1 MCPSEAC
8 PAIGPICGKQTRPPI
23 CYHPDVPRLLL
34 TLLVGV
40 VLLGVPVAGQNSV
53 ARPAVPVSADRAAI
67 DRAIAAVYPS
77 LVRISVVALQW
88 TGGRELKLEAS
99 GSGTIVTAD
108 GFVVTNHHVA
118 GRVQRIVCTLPSN
131 EEVPAELI
139 GTDPL
144 SDIAVLKLTPVT
156 PRTFPA
162 ARFGSSAALRQGDV
176 VLAMGSPLA
185 LSQSV
190 TRGIVSNLNM
200 MMPSAFGNALG
211 LLDGEDVGS
220 VVKWI
225 GHDAAIYPGNS
236 GGPLVNLAGEI
247 VGVNEISFG
256 LGGAIPADLAKS
268 IFEAIKREG
277 RVRRSWI
284 GIEMQP
290 RVSGMTTAGALIS
303 WVAPKSAA
311 EAAGLKTGDLLMRVN
326 SAPVDVKFAEQLP
339 AVNQLLFGLTIGKP
353 AALVVRRDGK
363 DITANVTPAER
374 PVASSMPTALNAW
387 GLVGADISASEA
399 REMGRA
405 TTDGIRVVNLRPGGP
420 SEQAKPP
427 LSRGDVIVEVDGQPV
442 WAVADLNTRTQ
453 AALGAKPKAS
463 VLVGFDRGL
472 ERRLTVIE
480 IGQPRVDPPPSEASK
495 AWVPVNVQVL
505 TPTLAERLGL
515 KGKTGVRVTRVL
527 DSASPLKVGDIILA
541 IDGEPVRATAPNDEE
556 VFAAA
561 IRRYRIGS
569 TVTLTVYR
577 ANSESPLPV
586 VLGTSPR
593 LAREML
599 DYTDQDFEF
608 RARNVAA
615 SDQDDPRFGHE
626 VTRGVIVESVS
637 QGGWAALARMQVG
650 DLILA
655 VDGRTVANVDE
666 LAARMKEVVARRPPA
681 VVFHL
686 RRGIRTLFIEIKP
699 SWK

>member
-1 MCPSEAC
+1 MP
-8 PAIGPICGKQTRPPI
+8 
-23 CYHPDVPRLLL
+23 
-34 TLLVGV
+34 
-40 VLLGVPVAGQNSV
+40 
-53 ARPAVPVSADRAAI
+53 PVSADRAAI

-108 GFVVTNHHVA
+108 GYVVTNHHVA
-118 GRVQRIVCTLPSN
+118 GRVQRIVCTLPNN
-131 EEVPAELI
+131 EEIPADLV

-144 SDIAVLKLTPVT
+144 SDIAVLKLKPATPM
-156 PRTFPA
+156 TFPV
-162 ARFGSSAALRQGDV
+162 ARFGSSATLRQGDV

-200 MMPSAFGNALG
+200 MMPVAFGGALG

-220 VVKWI
+220 VVKWV

-268 IFEAIKREG
+268 VFEAIKRDG

-284 GIEMQP
+284 GVEVQP
-290 RVSGMTTAGALIS
+290 RVSGSAGPGALVS
-303 WVAPKSAA
+303 WITPQSPA
-311 EAAGLKTGDLLMRVN
+311 EAAGLKTGDLLVRVN
-326 SAPVDVKFAEQLP
+326 ATPVDVKFAEQLP

-353 AALVVRRDGK
+353 ATLLVRRDGK
-363 DITANVTPAER
+363 DVTTTATPVER
-374 PVASSMPTALNAW
+374 PVASSMPAALSSW
-387 GLVGADISASEA
+387 GIVGADMSSSEA

-405 TTDGIRVVNLRPGGP
+405 TTDGVRVVNLRPGGP

-427 LSRGDVIVEVDGQPV
+427 LGRNDIIVEIDGQPV
-442 WAVADLNTRTQ
+442 RSLADLDTRSR
-453 AALGAKPKAS
+453 AALGTKPKAS
-463 VLVGFDRGL
+463 LLVGFDRGL

-505 TPTLAERLGL
+505 TQTLAERLGL

-541 IDGEPVRATAPNDEE
+541 IDGEPVRASAPNDED
-556 VFAAA
+556 VFAAE

-569 TVTLTVYR
+569 TVTLTVSR
-577 ANSESPLPV
+577 GGTQSPLPV

-593 LAREML
+593 LAREMA
-599 DYTDQDFEF
+599 DYTDVDFEF
-608 RARNVAA
+608 RARNMAA
-615 SDQDDPRFGHE
+615 SDQDDPR
-626 VTRGVIVESVS
+626 VRDASTKGVIVESVS

-650 DLILA
+650 DIILA
-655 VDGRTVANVDE
+655 VDGKAVADVDG
-666 LAARMKEVVARRPPA
+666 LAALMKDIVSRRPA
-681 VVFHL
+681 VVVFQL
-686 RRGIRTLFIEIKP
+686 RRGIRTLFVEIKP
-699 SWK
+699 AWK